1 MKRIHAYIFAV
12 TSALFVFSCTPKVS
26 QDMAGTEPQT
36 QVPQSTDWR
45 ASAPEPAPAP
55 EFKLGDYQEYELEN
69 GLKVIVV
76 ENHKLPVVSY
86 QLFVDRGPLKEGEIA
101 GVSSI
106 TGQMLKTGTQSMTKA
121 EIDEKID
128 FLAATLQTNSNGFYA
143 SSLKKHSAELL
154 DIATDILY
162 NPSFPEEEFD
172 RIIQTTKSGLAF
184 QKSDPNTISSNVGNA
199 VLYGKYHSY
208 GEFTT
213 EESVDAITLDDVRSY
228 YEKFYFPNR
237 TYLIVVGDISAE
249 EAKKQAEEYFGDWT
263 PNNNFKPLTPTP
275 VNRPASNS
283 VSFVHKDGAVQ
294 SVVTV
299 AQTADYKPNSSD
311 RMAANVMNTILG
323 GYFGSRLNKNIR
335 EDKGYTYGIY
345 SSLSPDRHIG
355 KFSLSAS
362 VRNEVTDSTLT
373 EILAEIDQLRQNP
386 VDEEELELVKNVKT
400 GQFARGLESPQ
411 TIAQY
416 ALNIARYDLPKDYY
430 KTYLERLEKLS
441 PADVQAAAQKYLDP
455 SQLHIVVVGNE
466 SEVAENL
473 LAFDGDNT
481 IEFYDTKANKIEKS
495 DEPESESD
503 ADEAVTAESVVEN
516 YLQALGGRSA
526 LENVKS
532 FRLHTK
538 ASTPMGEVTTTMHGK
553 GGSKVHMKVESSGMV
568 VQEITFNGMKAKV
581 GGVQGNQV
589 ITDTKEFDRFRTMA
603 KFAKELDYFS
613 SGNYKVSY
621 QGRDKIENEPVY
633 KIQIVS
639 ADGTNSTEYYSVASG
654 LKIQE
659 VTNVEA
665 NGQQITTTQKFGE
678 YQEVE
683 GIQVPMEMTLSGGG
697 MPFEMVT
704 EVQEVEI
711 NPEISD
717 DVFAID

>member
-1 MKRIHAYIFAV
+1 MKRIQAYIFAV
-12 TSALFVFSCTPKVS
+12 VSTLFIVSCTPKVS
-26 QDMAGTEPQT
+26 QDMTSNEPT
-36 QVPQSTDWR
+36 THTPQRTDWR

-86 QLFVDRGPLKEGEIA
+86 QLFVDRGPLKEGDIA
-101 GVSSI
+101 GISSI

-121 EIDEKID
+121 EIDEKLD

-143 SSLKKHSAELL
+143 SSLKKHSSELL

-199 VLYGKYHSY
+199 ILYGKEHSY

-228 YEKFYFPNR
+228 YDKYYFPNR
-237 TYLIVVGDISAE
+237 TYLIVVGDISPDQART
-249 EAKKQAEEYFGDWT
+249 QAEKYFGDWE
-263 PNNNFKPLTPTP
+263 PNPDFNPLTPAP
-275 VNRPASNS
+275 VDRPASNA
-283 VSFVHKDGAVQ
+283 VSFINKDGAVQ

-299 AQTADYKPNSSD
+299 AQTADFKPNTPD
-311 RMAANVMNTILG
+311 RMATDVMNTILG

-355 KFSLSAS
+355 EFSISAS

-373 EILAEIDQLRQNP
+373 EILSEINQLRNNP
-386 VDEEELELVKNVKT
+386 VDEDELQLVKNVKT

-441 PADVQAAAQKYLDP
+441 PSDIQATAQKYLDP
-455 SQLHIVVVGNE
+455 SSLHIVVVGNE
-466 SEVAENL
+466 SDVAEKL

-481 IEFYDTKANKIEKS
+481 IDFYDTKANKIEKS
-495 DEPESESD
+495 DEPESET
-503 ADEAVTAESVVEN
+503 DEAVTAESVVEK
-516 YLQALGGRSA
+516 YLEALGGRSA

-532 FRLHTK
+532 YRLHTK
-538 ASTPMGEVTTTMHGK
+538 ASTPMGEVTTTMQGK
-553 GGSKVHMKVESSGMV
+553 GGSKVHMKVEASGMV

-581 GGVQGNQV
+581 GGVQGNQI
-589 ITDTKEFDRFRTMA
+589 ITDPKEFDRFRTMA
-603 KFAKELDYFS
+603 KFVKELDYFS

-621 QGRDKIENEPVY
+621 QGRDNIENEAVH
-633 KIQIVS
+633 KIQIANS
-639 ADGTNSTEYYSVASG
+639 DGTNSTEYYSVASG

-665 NGQQITTTQKFGE
+665 NGQQITTTQKFAD
-678 YQEVE
+678 YQEVD
-683 GIQVPMEMTLSGGG
+683 GVQVPMEMTLSGGG

-704 EVQEVEI
+704 EIQEVEI

-717 DVFAID
+717 DVFVIE

>member
-1 MKRIHAYIFAV
+1 MKRIQAYIFAV
-12 TSALFVFSCTPKVS
+12 VSTLFIVSCTPKVS
-26 QDMAGTEPQT
+26 QDMTSNEPT
-36 QVPQSTDWR
+36 THTPQRTDWR

-86 QLFVDRGPLKEGEIA
+86 QLFVDRGPLKEGDIA
-101 GVSSI
+101 GISSI

-121 EIDEKID
+121 EIDEKLD
-128 FLAATLQTNSNGFYA
+128 FLAAALQTNSNGFYA
-143 SSLKKHSAELL
+143 SSLKKHSSELL

-199 VLYGKYHSY
+199 ILYGKEHSY

-228 YEKFYFPNR
+228 YDKYYFPNR
-237 TYLIVVGDISAE
+237 TYLIVVGDISPDQART
-249 EAKKQAEEYFGDWT
+249 QAEKYFGDWE
-263 PNNNFKPLTPTP
+263 PNPDFNPLTPAP
-275 VNRPASNS
+275 VDRPASNA
-283 VSFVHKDGAVQ
+283 VSFINKDGAVQ

-299 AQTADYKPNSSD
+299 AQTADFKPNTPD
-311 RMAANVMNTILG
+311 RMAADVMNTILG

-355 KFSLSAS
+355 EFSISAS

-373 EILAEIDQLRQNP
+373 EILSEINQLRNNP
-386 VDEEELELVKNVKT
+386 VDEDELQLVKNVKT

-441 PADVQAAAQKYLDP
+441 PSDIQATAQKYLDP
-455 SQLHIVVVGNE
+455 SSLHIVVVGNE
-466 SEVAENL
+466 SDVAEKL

-481 IEFYDTKANKIEKS
+481 IDFYDTKANKIEKS
-495 DEPESESD
+495 DEPESET
-503 ADEAVTAESVVEN
+503 DEAVTAESVVEK
-516 YLQALGGRSA
+516 YLEALGGRSV

-532 FRLHTK
+532 YRLHTK
-538 ASTPMGEVTTTMHGK
+538 ASTPMGEVTTTMQGK
-553 GGSKVHMKVESSGMV
+553 GGSKVHMKVEASGMV

-581 GGVQGNQV
+581 GGVQGNQI
-589 ITDTKEFDRFRTMA
+589 ITDPKEFDRFRTMA
-603 KFAKELDYFS
+603 KFVKELDYFS

-621 QGRDKIENEPVY
+621 QGRDNIENEAVH
-633 KIQIVS
+633 KIQIANS
-639 ADGTNSTEYYSVASG
+639 DGTNSTEYYSVASG

-665 NGQQITTTQKFGE
+665 NGQQITTTQKFAD
-678 YQEVE
+678 YQEVD
-683 GIQVPMEMTLSGGG
+683 GVQVPMEMTLSGGG

-704 EVQEVEI
+704 EIQEVEI

-717 DVFAID
+717 DVFVIE